1 MTKSEFNLYMVY
13 YVRSSG
19 ERKCMVAAKDE
30 EDAYKEAIRFAG
42 NHAKFIKA
50 ELITTDVEKVK

>member
-1 MTKSEFNLYMVY
+1 MSKYNLYMVY
-13 YVRSSG
+13 YMRSSG
-19 ERKCMVAAKDE
+19 ERKCMVVAKDE

-42 NHAKFIKA
+42 NTAKFVRA